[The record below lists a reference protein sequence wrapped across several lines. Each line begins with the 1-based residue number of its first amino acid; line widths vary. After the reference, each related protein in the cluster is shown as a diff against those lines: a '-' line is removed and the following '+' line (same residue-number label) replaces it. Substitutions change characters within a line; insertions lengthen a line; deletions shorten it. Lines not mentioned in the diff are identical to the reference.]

1 MSGHSKWHSIKHK
14 KGAADAKRGKLF
26 AVLIRQIEIAARSGG
41 GDPTS
46 NATLRSMIQKARDN
60 SLPVDTIQRAIK
72 RGTGEEEGVIYE
84 QVSYEG
90 YAASGVAVIV
100 QALTDNRNRTSAEI
114 KNIFSR
120 NGGSFAE
127 PGAVSWQFE
136 RQGVVL
142 VDRSADEDELTLA
155 AADAGAE
162 DVQDLGDSWQVTT
175 PPTELH
181 AARTAIEEAGFNV
194 KSSDLT
200 MIPTTSVALDAE
212 DKAKSVLRLMDA
224 LEEQDDVDSVHA
236 NFDVPEEILEK
247 AAAAS

>member
-41 GDPTS
+41 GDPAS

-72 RGTGEEEGVIYE
+72 RGTGEEEGVVYE

-90 YAASGVAVIV
+90 YAPSGVAVIV

-114 KNIFSR
+114 KNTFSR

-136 RQGVVL
+136 RKGIVV
-142 VDRSADEDELTLA
+142 VDRSVDEDELTLA
-155 AADAGAE
+155 AADAGAD
-162 DVQDLGDSWQVTT
+162 DVQDLGETWQVTT

-181 AARTAIEEAGFNV
+181 AVRTAIEEAGIVV

-200 MIPTTSVALDAE
+200 MIPTTTVALDSEPA
-212 DKAKSVLRLMDA
+212 AKSVLRLMDA
-224 LEEQDDVDSVHA
+224 LEEHDDVEAVYA
-236 NFDVPEEILEK
+236 NFDIPDSVLE
-247 AAAAS
+247 AVSA

>member
-41 GDPTS
+41 GDPAS
-46 NATLRSMIQKARDN
+46 NATLRSMVQKARDN

-72 RGTGEEEGVIYE
+72 RGRGEEEGVIYE

-136 RQGVVL
+136 RKGIVL
-142 VDRSADEDELTLA
+142 VDKAADEDELTLA

-162 DVQDLGDSWQVTT
+162 DVQDVDDAWQVTT
-175 PPTELH
+175 PPTDLH
-181 AARTAIEEAGFNV
+181 AARTAIEEAGFKV

-200 MIPTTSVALDAE
+200 MIPTTSVALSE
-212 DKAKSVLRLMDA
+212 EGPAKSVLRLMDA
-224 LEEQDDVDSVHA
+224 LEEHDDVEAVYA
-236 NFDVPEEILEK
+236 NFDIPDSVLE
-247 AAAAS
+247 AVSA